1 MRLRVDTDRPL
12 PPSQQL
18 VEIVLDAVAAG
29 ELGVEA
35 RLPSVRDA
43 ATQALVNPN
52 TVARAWRDLEAAG
65 VVEGRAGSGVF
76 VTKEGPEIARRERR
90 RATLTALRQAA
101 DEALRAGHGSEA
113 VLDEVRRAV
122 TRADARADGQGER
135 ASRHDAPEG
144 KGGRR

>member
-12 PPSQQL
+12 SPSQQL

-29 ELGVEA
+29 ELRAED

-52 TVARAWRDLEAAG
+52 TVARAWRELEAAG

-90 RATLTALRQAA
+90 RATLVALRQAA
-101 DEALRAGHGSEA
+101 EEALRAGHGSEA
-113 VLDEVRRAV
+113 VLEEVRRAV
-122 TRADARADGQGER
+122 ARADARAEAGDER
-135 ASRHDAPEG
+135 APKHDAPDG